1 METTTE
7 DGVID
12 NIETVNCC
20 CLSKMR
26 FPTRKEGAQKCLVLA
41 VKMDL

>member
-1 METTTE
+1 METATE

-12 NIETVNCC
+12 NIETVNC